1 MRFSTAIQN
10 IELLSCISQN
20 QKLRIENNDE
30 LSIDSRIFKSFRRYL
45 SNDSRFKVL
54 EVIEESVNTAYKA
67 NKNDVNFNLILSVG
81 VSGLIKIK
89 NCYSVDPIINK
100 KLVELIRLISVE
112 LP

>member
-30 LSIDSRIFKSFRRYL
+30 LSIDSRIFKSLRRYL

-54 EVIEESVNTAYKA
+54 EIIEESVNTVYKK
-67 NKNDVNFNLILSVG
+67 NKSDVNFNLILSVG